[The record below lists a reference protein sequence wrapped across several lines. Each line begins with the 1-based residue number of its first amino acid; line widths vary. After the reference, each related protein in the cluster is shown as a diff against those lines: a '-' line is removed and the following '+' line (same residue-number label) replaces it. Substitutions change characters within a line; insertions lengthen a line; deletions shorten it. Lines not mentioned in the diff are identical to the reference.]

1 MAEKEKRVG
10 NAVRRENKV
19 KNFKRSLSFS
29 LVLGL
34 IIVMALLGLKI
45 AEKTSV
51 EALSSENSQS
61 GAYPVSFST
70 NDIKDVRMAGKN
82 IVVLTK
88 KFATVLSKGGDILSE
103 TSAVYGDSAVYT
115 ADNYTLVFDR
125 LSNKYV
131 IIDKKGQ
138 ATERKTDLSNKIYNA
153 KVTDNGKVLLSLKSD
168 SSSSLVSVTDK
179 KGEDIFVWSCTQE
192 YIIDF
197 DLSDN
202 GKTLYLAGISAE
214 GGEMYTM
221 VYAVNLKKGTEKS
234 YKIPSRALVA
244 LNGIS
249 SDKFNVVTTDGLYI
263 FDSSKDEMLIN
274 SITFKSDIIGCSAD
288 EKGNIAVLTHS
299 AGNLSEDTLTVY
311 TAEGK
316 EEYSISL
323 QNGVSDIC
331 IDKDEV
337 YLLYNDFVIFVRNG
351 KVADRLT
358 FENKA
363 VGLCKNG
370 RQLYC
375 YSLGGVEKAK
385 G

>member
-10 NAVRRENKV
+10 NTVRKENSV
-19 KNFKRSLSFS
+19 KNFKRTMTFAVILL
-29 LVLGL
+29 LV
-34 IIVMALLGLKI
+34 VVAAFAGLKI

-51 EALSSENSQS
+51 EALSSENSSS

-70 NDIKDVRMAGKN
+70 NDIKDVRKNGRN

-103 TSAVYGDSAVYT
+103 TSVVYGDSAVYST
-115 ADNYTLVFDR
+115 DNNILVFDR

-131 IIDKKGQ
+131 LVDKKGNT
-138 ATERKTDLSNKIYNA
+138 TERKTNLSNKIYNA

-168 SSSSLVSVTDK
+168 TSASLVSITDK

-192 YIIDF
+192 YITDF

-202 GKTLYLAGISAE
+202 GKILYCAGISAE

-221 VYAVNLKKGTEKS
+221 VYAINMKKGTEKS
-234 YKIPSRALVA
+234 YKIPSQAIISLK
-244 LNGIS
+244 GIG
-249 SDKFNVVTTDGLYI
+249 SDKFNVLTTKGIYI
-263 FDSSKDEMLIN
+263 FDSSKEEMLIS
-274 SITFKSDIIGCSAD
+274 SIRFDSELLCWSAD
-288 EKGNIAVLTHS
+288 ETGNIAVVTHN
-299 AGNLSEDTLTVY
+299 AGNLAEDMLRVY
-311 TAEGK
+311 SANGAE
-316 EEYSISL
+316 EFSISL
-323 QNGVSDIC
+323 QDGIQDLC
-331 IDKDEV
+331 IDKDEA
-337 YLLYNDFVIFVRNG
+337 YLLYQDCVFAVKNG
-351 KVADRLT
+351 KVADKLT

>member
-10 NAVRRENKV
+10 NAVRHENKV
-19 KNFKRSLSFS
+19 KNFKRSLCLS
-29 LVLGL
+29 LTIGL
-34 IIVMALLGLKI
+34 IIVVALLGLKI

-51 EALSSENSQS
+51 DALSSEKSS
-61 GAYPVSFST
+61 GGAYPVSFST
-70 NDIKDVRMAGKN
+70 NDIKSVEKAGRN

-103 TSAVYGDSAVYT
+103 TPAVYGDSAVYT
-115 ADNYTLVFDR
+115 SGNYILVFDR

-138 ATERKTDLSNKIYNA
+138 ATDRKTSLSNKIYNA
-153 KVTDNGKVLLSLKSD
+153 KITDNGSVLLSLKSD

-179 KGEDIFVWSCTQE
+179 KGDDIFVWSCTQE
-192 YIIDF
+192 YIVDF
-197 DLSDN
+197 DLSSD
-202 GKTLYLAGISAE
+202 GKTLYLAGISTE

-221 VYAVNLKKGTEKS
+221 VYAVNMKKSTEKS
-234 YKIPSRALVA
+234 YKIPSQALIA
-244 LNGIS
+244 LNGGS
-249 SDKFNVVTTDGLYI
+249 SRKFNVVTTDGIYV

-274 SITFKSDIIGCSAD
+274 SVKFNSDIVCGSAD
-288 EKGNIAVLTHS
+288 EKGSIAVLTHS

-311 TAEGK
+311 SAEGR
-316 EEYSISL
+316 EEHSVSL
-323 QNGVSDIC
+323 QNGASDIC
-331 IDKDEV
+331 MDKDEV
-337 YLLYNDFVIFVRNG
+337 YLLYSDFVISVRNG
-351 KVADRLT
+351 KVKDRLT

-363 VGLCKNG
+363 VGLCKNSG
-370 RQLYC
+370 ELYC